1 VFIERLSS
9 PRHCIAA
16 ARLYD
21 NGSSAQTQGDPLQ
34 LKHFFV
40 FFGGYSNLF
49 ATVFRVAASNHQL

>member
-1 VFIERLSS
+1 VRLLS
-9 PRHCIAA
+9 RGIAA

-21 NGSSAQTQGDPLQ
+21 NGILSSPDEGCLLR
-34 LKHFFV
+34 LKHFFG